1 VLPEDRPS
9 GHHGRIIKYYRR
21 QFHPPR
27 GWTQEQLAEALQV
40 SVRWVQAMEKMP
52 FIHSISRRRALS
64 LILGIPA
71 VLLDLEETE
80 HHASERAARHKNWM
94 LESLEEGIRS
104 RWQLY
109 YTTSNTVTEDG
120 LLEQIAILEQLAD
133 EGGEAQERLARL
145 LSQAYQL
152 AGEGPGERFQSH
164 RASMYFREAERM
176 AEEANSSDLL
186 ATAIA
191 RHGLVLLRQGTPHLH
206 EALTL
211 YQHGAE
217 LARRAEPH
225 VSAYVLSGL
234 AETLARTG
242 EQSACYRALDQASHC
257 LHRGRGSAPEED
269 MAFVRLSLQSLADA
283 RGECFVLLGEPM
295 KGLDY
300 LQRAERQLDPTLSRN
315 HCRLL
320 MQQAEAYLAA
330 GEVDACVASTLEGL
344 RLAQALRSGGSINWA
359 HELHGK
365 LRASKWK
372 HEPVVG
378 QLGAALISSEK
389 RGR

>member
-1 VLPEDRPS
+1 MLQDGSLS

-21 QFHPPR
+21 QLHPPR

-71 VLLDLEETE
+71 TLLDLEEAE
-80 HHASERAARHKNWM
+80 HHASERFARHTHWI

-133 EGGEAQERLARL
+133 EGGQGVRLARL

-152 AGEGPGERFQSH
+152 AGTLARERFQSQ
-164 RASMYFREAERM
+164 RASMYFREAEHM

-186 ATAIA
+186 ATSIA

-206 EALTL
+206 EALAL
-211 YQHGAE
+211 YQHAAE
-217 LARRAEPH
+217 VARRAEPH

-242 EQSACYRALDQASHC
+242 EQSACYRALDLAEHC
-257 LHRGRGSAPEED
+257 LHRAHGSTPEED

-300 LQRAERQLDPTLSRN
+300 LQRAEHQLDPTLSRN

-330 GEVDACVASTLEGL
+330 GQPDACVASTLEGL
-344 RLAQALRSGGSINWA
+344 HLAQALRSGGSINWA
-359 HELHGK
+359 HELYGK
-365 LRASKWK
+365 LRASKWN

-378 QLGAALISSEK
+378 QLGAALVSSEQ

>member
-1 VLPEDRPS
+1 MLPEDRLG
-9 GHHGRIIKYYRR
+9 GHHGHIIKYYRR
-21 QFHPPR
+21 HRQSPR
-27 GWTQEQLAEALQV
+27 SWTQEQLAEALQV

-52 FIHSISRRRALS
+52 FIHSISRRRALC

-71 VLLDLEETE
+71 ALLDLEETE
-80 HHASERAARHKNWM
+80 PHTSERFARHTHWI
-94 LESLEEGIRS
+94 LQSLEEGIRS

-120 LLEQIAILEQLAD
+120 LLEQIAILEQLSD
-133 EGGEAQERLARL
+133 EGGHQERLARL

-152 AGEGPGERFQSH
+152 AGTLARERFQSH
-164 RASMYFREAERM
+164 RASIYFREAERM
-176 AEEANSSDLL
+176 AQEANSPDLL
-186 ATAIA
+186 AAAVA
-191 RHGLVLLRQGTPHLH
+191 RHGLVLLRQWTPHPH
-206 EALTL
+206 GALPL
-211 YQHGAE
+211 YQQAAD
-217 LARRAEPH
+217 LAKRAEPH
-225 VSAYVLSGL
+225 VYAYVLSGL

-242 EQSACYRALDQASHC
+242 EQSACYRALDLAEHC
-257 LHRGRGSAPEED
+257 LHRSRGSAPEED

-300 LQRAERQLDPTLSRN
+300 LQRAEHQLDPTLSRN

-344 RLAQALRSGGSINWA
+344 HLAQALRSGGSINWA
-359 HELHGK
+359 HELYGK
-365 LRASKWK
+365 LRVSKWK

-378 QLGAALISSEK
+378 QLGAALVSSEM